1 MSAVGFR
8 PPHNLGGQAPL
19 GSLRPKRPLGFKTH
33 QCAITPQRA
42 PARIGLMSALGQ
54 RLPQR
59 VRDGLE
65 PALSA
70 RRDAPRELAT
80 VRQILRG
87 RYTPAAERLI
97 PTARS
102 RRHPAKESEFK
113 RVQEDSFRFRE
124 QLPPF
129 LSCREAAEKQ

>member
-1 MSAVGFR
+1 
-8 PPHNLGGQAPL
+8 
-19 GSLRPKRPLGFKTH
+19 
-33 QCAITPQRA
+33 
-42 PARIGLMSALGQ
+42 MSALGQ
-54 RLPQR
+54 RWPQR
-59 VRDGLE
+59 VKDGLE

-70 RRDAPRELAT
+70 VTTRLGSLRRSGKFF
-80 VRQILRG
+80 RG
-87 RYTPAAERLI
+87 RYTPGAERLI